1 VPTYDYRCAACGLE
15 VEVTHGIHAHGPTTC
30 TACGGAMRKALST
43 PAIHFK
49 GSGWAKKD
57 ARAAAKAPSSTSPST
72 GAESKSGSTDGPTSP
87 ASSAKSDAAAPT
99 SAAGA
104 SAGGDTARST
114 PSGGA

>member
-1 VPTYDYRCAACGLE
+1 MPIYDYRCAACGLE
-15 VEVTHGIHAHGPTTC
+15 VEVTHGIHAHGPSTC

-57 ARAAAKAPSSTSPST
+57 ARAAVKAPPSATPST
-72 GAESKSGSTDGPTSP
+72 GAEAKSSATDGGTATADSGKSEPAAQTST
-87 ASSAKSDAAAPT
+87 AS
-99 SAAGA
+99 A
-104 SAGGDTARST
+104 SAGGDTAKSS